1 MISKTKILFFIGVY
15 SFLFSYVINIDGVF
29 FDEQDFYSKYSKSEW
44 VKSSPV
50 QKDRILKDYVKRES
64 ASLAAME
71 EGFLFNPIL
80 KNKLYNV
87 QNQILVNLVYDYT
100 VAFPLIA
107 QETLDLS
114 RENLKKDVFIRHLLI
129 SHNSSAISSPPSRN
143 PEEALV
149 LIKTIK
155 DSLELTELS
164 FDSFCKQHSDDP
176 SASRNG
182 GVLGW
187 IQWGV
192 TPMSFQSSVW
202 SLGLGETSKI
212 IETEYGFHLVVVD
225 SIRSSEFSSYDADS
239 YEYAVQRSSLVSI
252 RDLLKDASLAYDRE
266 VLAERVVIYEQPIN
280 VLFENMQK
288 SKKELLGLGQSFDFT
303 DFIKNLDLGDVLFS
317 VDGKLYGPKWFLPQI
332 SQFPKSKIPDF
343 NSYQDLIGFLQN
355 IIMQKIAIKDGSK
368 MGLVD
373 NDYFKKRVGVEQS
386 RVLYDSYLKHLVNS
400 IETPD
405 SSSVKSYYNKNKE
418 NKYFEPEKVLVRQIK
433 VSSKNL
439 CDSLYSILSIDNS
452 LFNSLSSEFS
462 LAYSQTEGLMDPF
475 ERGKFNY
482 MGEAAFNLKVGDIS
496 RPIENPDKTF
506 SIIMVEEKIDKKIIP
521 INRVYKRIE
530 SLLIKD
536 SQEKIKATSFDS
548 FINNP
553 KLKLGDKYEKFYN

>member
-107 QETLDLS
+107 RETLDLS

-482 MGEAAFNLKVGDIS
+482 MGEAAFKLNVGDIS